1 MATGAVFNLL
11 ASDGR
16 QDRILMANEF
26 LKQRLDEI
34 KKARMISQAEDPL
47 PTLLDVERTH
57 VLFVNAHF
65 KPFVAIAFEYYQH
78 QATSGAVALGTD
90 VMFNLGQYGDFI
102 ADMVLQLELGAPT
115 LTDTGGGATSPSFQ
129 YYDLPG
135 VRVLKNTKLEINGSK
150 LDEYSSDAVL
160 MHDKFLVQ
168 PHKRNGWLRCMGQQ
182 QPIDA
187 VYAEDA
193 TTVVPDTQ
201 VLASVTDGPQTPR
214 DIDTIIANPNIF
226 KLAMFIPVL
235 LWCRDPR
242 LALPSLA
249 IPSGQRNLTFTLAS
263 STELVHGQVRGSTG
277 QAKNWTITDS
287 PISVCRLWVNNLFVN
302 PDIHDIFM
310 RRVGFTM
317 IRVHREFHATTTK
330 NQESLQL
337 LQLKWPTEA
346 LFVGVRPVNQKNHPT
361 RWHKFNWCESAGAKV
376 PKAVSNDSQVTVA
389 TPYVAPAPPV
399 PGTIPFAGTAATLT
413 VDYDKESS
421 MVDKFTVSLHGIPIY
436 KDMPSQMFNAYTT
449 YQYGSQTI
457 NAPSDSGVYMIP
469 FCLYPGTYQPSG
481 YVNASRA
488 REFFLDFT
496 SSIIGTSKR
505 NTSDVSLPKVDRT
518 ASNAPLITVSAEVV
532 VVSSAINFLLITDGS
547 AILRY
552 ST

>member
-26 LKQRLDEI
+26 LKQRLGEI
-34 KKARMISQAEDPL
+34 QKARMLNQAEDPL

-65 KPFVAIAFEYYQH
+65 KPFVAIAFEYYTH
-78 QATSGAVALGTD
+78 NATSGAVALGTD

-115 LTDTGGGATSPSFQ
+115 LTNNGGASTSASFQ

-135 VRVLKNTKLEINGSK
+135 VRVLQNTKLEINGSK
-150 LDEYSSDAVL
+150 LDEYSSDSVL

-168 PHKRNGWLRCMGQQ
+168 PHKRNGWLRCMGNQVSREG
-182 QPIDA
+182 
-187 VYAEDA
+187 VYAED
-193 TTVVPDTQ
+193 TSTIVPDTQ
-201 VLASVTDGPQTPR
+201 VLARITDGPQTPR
-214 DIDTIIANPNIF
+214 DIDSIIANPSTF

-249 IPSGQRNLTFTLAS
+249 IPSGQRNLTFTLAPTS
-263 STELVHGQVRGSTG
+263 SIIHGQVRGATG
-277 QAKNWTITDS
+277 QDKNFTFTDS
-287 PISVCRLWVNNLFVN
+287 PIITCKLWVNNLFVN

-337 LQLKWPTEA
+337 LQLKWPTEC
-346 LFVGVRPVNQKNHPT
+346 LFVGVRPTAQKNHPT
-361 RWHKFNWCESAGAKV
+361 RWHKFNWCETGLAAV
-376 PKAVSNDSQVTVA
+376 PKSLTTESKVKVA
-389 TPYVAPAPPV
+389 TPYVADTTA
-399 PGTIPFAGTAATLT
+399 PFAGQNPSLQ
-413 VDYDKESS
+413 VEYDKELP
-421 MVDKFTVSLHGIPIY
+421 MVDKFSVNLHGIPIY
-436 KDMPSQMFNAYTT
+436 KDMPSQMFNSYMT
-449 YQYGSQTI
+449 YQYGVQTI
-457 NAPSDSGVYMIP
+457 NSPTDSGVYMIP

-488 REFFLDFT
+488 REFFLEFT
-496 SSIIGTSKR
+496 SSIIGTSKP
-505 NTSDVSLPKVDRT
+505 NTSDVTRPRVDRLVGT
-518 ASNAPLITVSAEVV
+518 AQSVTVSAEVV

-547 AILRY
+547 CVLRY